1 MSFSAI
7 HCSQENNS
15 GQTNC
20 SPSRDLSGSAE
31 EHSITKEQTAE
42 REDDSLVE
50 HILDFLDRYPACLTS
65 QPTLTRCIRAC

>member
-15 GQTNC
+15 GQTS
-20 SPSRDLSGSAE
+20 SPSRDLSGSVE
-31 EHSITKEQTAE
+31 ERSITKEQTSE

-50 HILDFLDRYPACLTS
+50 HILDFLDRYPACLAFH
-65 QPTLTRCIRAC
+65 PTFTKCIRAC